1 MEAVKEAV
9 YKDYQRWSKEEGNS
23 HKDIGSFMEEM
34 YAMKVGK
41 GNIFDKI
48 KAMTLPPISQDSG
61 ASSVL
66 LENIATCGNTS
77 SSRADRK
84 KRSSRGKGS
93 VLNSDNSMTH
103 LMFYKVSTVFR
114 LHGTQTRSS
123 LGHKR

>member
-9 YKDYQRWSKEEGNS
+9 YKDYQGWNTIEGNTQ
-23 HKDIGSFMEEM
+23 KDVGDFMEEM

-41 GNIFDKI
+41 GNIFDMI

-84 KRSSRGKGS
+84 KRNSRGKCS
-93 VLNSDNSMTH
+93 
-103 LMFYKVSTVFR
+103 
-114 LHGTQTRSS
+114 
-123 LGHKR
+123 

>member
-1 MEAVKEAV
+1 MEAVEEAV
-9 YKDYQRWSKEEGNS
+9 YKDFEKWSKEEGNS
-23 HKDIGSFMEEM
+23 NKKISVFMEEV

-48 KAMTLPPISQDSG
+48 KAMNLPPISQDSG

-66 LENIATCGNTS
+66 LENIATCGNIS

-93 VLNSDNSMTH
+93 VLNSGNSMTH

-114 LHGTQTRSS
+114 LHGTQQRSA
-123 LGHKR
+123 LEEDR